1 MNSATS
7 AALASVSSAVSASP
21 ERRDFAVP
29 LADLVE
35 FSGLAEARRTEI
47 HYTLRILARLHEQ
60 IPTAGKCAA
69 CNALAAAHAH
79 AMRGLSGVSLY
90 RKYQAYIATGWRG
103 LIKNYKAPHYQPDA
117 FVQEVRRVA
126 ELNARSMGEAY
137 QQLRERWAA
146 GDTVPGYGTWMDAY
160 RAKFPELPVPKVWPR
175 GFFPAGWSVDNLRRY
190 GPSKGSRALSLR
202 GLAAAKKHFPTLR
215 RDPSQ
220 LRPLELITI
229 DDFELDALCVFSGD
243 QARGLKPQ
251 IGRIAGL
258 LAIDVSTRKKLVWGI
273 GQRLEREEPQA
284 DGTIRTVRTG
294 IARIDVQMLLHSL
307 FEKYGL
313 PDYPITLL
321 VENASAAIAPEL
333 QLCLETLFDGRI
345 KVERTGLIDHK
356 TLANGFAERGGKPWE
371 KGWIESTFNQL
382 WNMLGAMKGY
392 KGSNQRLNAPASLDE
407 AIRYT
412 KALIGQGER
421 GSLNLPPEAIAQ
433 LRLPFMNT
441 AEAEQAFAWAISVNE
456 QRDNHA
462 YIGFARVTEY
472 RLTEGDAPV
481 PFAHLALLAPEA
493 QLAAVPVERMETV
506 AERWQAKL
514 AEVQL
519 TPIPALVL
527 ALLLLTPKRVA
538 YRNHS
543 VTFVHDRMGYTYV
556 DPTGAVLGEH
566 ITEGTELLAYLDT
579 NHPEALQL
587 ADLSGRYL
595 GSVVRHGGRSGAVDI
610 RDKAALSAAA
620 EAQSKIFNRAVATVR
635 TRHAAAD
642 AQMLAD
648 REHNDQ
654 IKTAHRE
661 ATAGLS
667 NAEKIGLA
675 AGAAAAVQ
683 AASKADAA
691 TVQRATA
698 RAAAKLTEADREAF
712 LAAPAAEIEQLAAPT
727 DEGESLADYL

>member
-1 MNSATS
+1 MNSAAAATALVS
-7 AALASVSSAVSASP
+7 ASSPVSASP

-29 LADLVE
+29 VADLVE
-35 FSGLAEARRTEI
+35 FSGLAEARRTEL
-47 HYTLRILARLHEQ
+47 HYTLRVLARLHEQ
-60 IPTAGKCAA
+60 IPASGKCAA
-69 CNALAAAHAH
+69 CEALAAQHSHAL
-79 AMRGLSGVSLY
+79 RGLSSASLY
-90 RKYQAYIATGWRG
+90 RKYQAYMSGGWRA
-103 LIKNYKAPHYQPDA
+103 LVKAYKAPHTQPDA
-117 FVQEVRRVA
+117 FVQEVRRLA

-146 GDTVPGYGTWMDAY
+146 GDTIPGYGTWQAHY
-160 RAKFPELPVPKVWPR
+160 HARFPELPTPRVWPR

-190 GPSKGSRALSLR
+190 GPSKGSRLLSLR

-229 DDFELDALCVFSGD
+229 DDFELDALCVFPGD

-258 LAIDVSTRKKLVWGI
+258 LAIDVATRKKLVWGI

-294 IARIDVQMLLHSL
+294 IARIDVQLLLHSL
-307 FEKYGL
+307 FEKFGL

-333 QLCLETLFDGRI
+333 QLCLETLFDGRVKI
-345 KVERTGLIDHK
+345 ERTGLIDHK

-392 KGSNQRLNAPASLDE
+392 KGSNQRLNAPATLDE

-421 GSLNLPPEAIAQ
+421 GALNLPPEAIAQ
-433 LRLPFMNT
+433 LRLPFMNP
-441 AEAEQAFAWAISVNE
+441 AEAEQAFAWAIAVNE

-472 RLTEGDAPV
+472 RLHEGDAPV
-481 PFAHLALLAPEA
+481 PFDALALLAPEA
-493 QLAAVPVERMETV
+493 QLAATPVERMESV
-506 AERWQAKL
+506 AERWQAKIG
-514 AEVQL
+514 EVQL
-519 TPIPALVL
+519 TPLPALVL

-538 YRNHS
+538 YRNHA
-543 VTFVHDRMGYTYV
+543 VTFVHDKMGYTYI

-566 ITEGTELLAYLDT
+566 LQEGTELLAYLDL
-579 NHPEALQL
+579 NHPESLQL
-587 ADLSGRYL
+587 ADLTGRYL
-595 GSVVRHGGRSGAVDI
+595 GCVIRHGGRSGAVDI

-620 EAQSKIFNRAVATVR
+620 AAQAQIFNRAVATVR
-635 TRHAAAD
+635 TRHAGAD
-642 AQMLAD
+642 AQLLAD
-648 REHNDQ
+648 REHNAQ
-654 IKTAHRE
+654 IAAAHRE

-675 AGAAAAVQ
+675 AGASAAAQ

-691 TVQRATA
+691 DVQRATK
-698 RAAAKLTEADREAF
+698 RAASTLTPSDRAAF
-712 LAAPAAEIEQLAAPT
+712 LGAPAPSPAAAAEAP
-727 DEGESLADYL
+727 EGESLSDYL